1 MKTIREVL
9 QHCAN
14 YLGQK
19 GIERS
24 RREAEDL
31 LSDALTMS
39 RVELYMDHDRPLTEA
54 ELGIC
59 RDRLVR
65 RGRGEPLA
73 YIHGEVQFCDC
84 QINVNPRV
92 LIPRQETEIL
102 VDLVV
107 KELVAA
113 GPETGVLWDVCC
125 GSGCIGIAI
134 KRALPKWTV
143 VAADISAAALE
154 VARGNAK
161 RNGVEIDFRQG
172 DLLQPFA
179 GEKAQV
185 VVANPPYIAQAD
197 YARLER
203 EVLDYEPQHALLGG
217 TTGIEYY
224 QRLVPELPARLNRG
238 GRVWFE
244 IGDGQGAA
252 LATLFSAAPW
262 KKAEIKRDWA
272 GKERFF
278 SLEIE

>member
-9 QHCAN
+9 QHCAD
-14 YLGQK
+14 YLDQK
-19 GIERS
+19 GVERA

-31 LSDALTMS
+31 LSDALTMN
-39 RVELYMDHDRPLTEA
+39 RVALYMDHDRPLTEA
-54 ELGIC
+54 ELAIC
-59 RDRLVR
+59 RERLVR

-73 YIHGEVQFCDC
+73 YIHGEVPFHDC
-84 QINVNPRV
+84 QIKVNPHV

-107 KELVAA
+107 RELLAT
-113 GPETGVLWDVCC
+113 GPESGVLWDVCC
-125 GSGCIGIAI
+125 GSGCIGVAI

-154 VARGNAK
+154 VARGNAE
-161 RNGVEIDFRQG
+161 RNGVKIDFRQG

-179 GEKAQV
+179 SERAQI

-197 YARLER
+197 YARLGFD
-203 EVLDYEPQHALLGG
+203 VLHYEPQLALLGG
-217 TTGIEYY
+217 ATGVEYY
-224 QRLVPELPARLNRG
+224 QRLAFELPARLERG

-252 LATLFSAAPW
+252 LRTMFSEAPW